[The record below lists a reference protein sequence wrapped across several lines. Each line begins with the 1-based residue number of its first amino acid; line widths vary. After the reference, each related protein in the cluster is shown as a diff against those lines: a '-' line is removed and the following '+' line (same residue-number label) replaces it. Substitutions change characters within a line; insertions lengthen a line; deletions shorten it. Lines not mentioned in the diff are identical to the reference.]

1 MAGDAWKKGMA
12 MVADGDA
19 GNRWGN
25 NGKVAVGV
33 CGAVLAEL
41 LPAADRQ
48 PSWNRG
54 RARGRRREE
63 VALLPH
69 PGVGIWQS
77 CHRSSQERSLVECVD
92 DPSVL
97 PLCMSLLTEKA
108 FTYIYL

>member
-12 MVADGDA
+12 MAADGDA

-33 CGAVLAEL
+33 CGAVLAAQL
-41 LPAADRQ
+41 LPAPDRQ

-63 VALLPH
+63 TWLCCRTPGSGSAKVASKAKQLSSEILA
-69 PGVGIWQS
+69 GVFG
-77 CHRSSQERSLVECVD
+77 
-92 DPSVL
+92 
-97 PLCMSLLTEKA
+97 
-108 FTYIYL
+108 